1 MTRSRQLRSS
11 LGCRAC
17 RVNHMMRRIAA
28 GVLCSASLMLAACG
42 GDSISGGTGSTP
54 ITVGGPVTGLATGAS
69 VDLQNNGSNTATVT
83 ANGSYTFTSALINGA
98 SYDVTISQQPA

>member
-54 ITVGGPVTGLATGAS
+54 ITVGGTVTGLATGA
-69 VDLQNNGSNTATVT
+69 VAVRSNHCEQTLPFLGVFAE
-83 ANGSYTFTSALINGA
+83 
-98 SYDVTISQQPA
+98 DVTVKRTIAPLLSAEQ